1 MVIMMMGLLMAIGLL
16 PFSCQ
21 MTLAKFNTHA
31 RPEFGV
37 AILGVAVGP

>member
-21 MTLAKFNTHA
+21 MTLAKFNTHVNQ
-31 RPEFGV
+31 FGV